1 MSTRP
6 EAWNASSFGY
16 YPLSRGKV
24 IKMIV
29 ETKQQYRGVLCLHC
43 HQSIPLSSFAESK
56 ECGFKQQKASGS
68 DEATV
73 RSFTVS
79 SFTLRC
85 RVCEGEGLY
94 TALNVIDCSGTPRMR
109 GSKVCKLL
117 PIYPI

>member
-1 MSTRP
+1 MRHPSVTTHFT
-6 EAWNASSFGY
+6 EA
-16 YPLSRGKV
+16 REQ
-24 IKMIV
+24 KMIV
-29 ETKQQYRGVLCLHC
+29 EAKQQYRGVLCLHC
-43 HQSIPLSSFAESK
+43 HQPIPLSSFAESK

-109 GSKVCKLL
+109 SSKVHKLL

>member
-1 MSTRP
+1 MIG
-6 EAWNASSFGY
+6 EA
-16 YPLSRGKV
+16 
-24 IKMIV
+24 
-29 ETKQQYRGVLCLHC
+29 KQQYLGFSASLPSTDSAFVLC
-43 HQSIPLSSFAESK
+43 SK
-56 ECGFKQQKASGS
+56 QRIGFKEKESSGR

-79 SFTLRC
+79 SFALRC

-109 GSKVCKLL
+109 SSKLRKLL